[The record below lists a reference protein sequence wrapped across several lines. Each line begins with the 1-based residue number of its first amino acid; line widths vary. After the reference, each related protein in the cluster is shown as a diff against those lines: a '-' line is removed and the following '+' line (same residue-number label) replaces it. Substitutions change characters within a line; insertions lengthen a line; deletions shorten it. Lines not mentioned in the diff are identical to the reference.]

1 MKTPL
6 SWLQLSHEKIRL
18 LIALAGI
25 GFADML
31 MFVQLGFQTALFQS
45 NVKLHNALNGDIF
58 FNEYSI

>member
-6 SWLQLSHEKIRL
+6 AWLQLSHQKIRL

-31 MFVQLGFQTALFQS
+31 MFVQLGFQNALFDS
-45 NVKLHNALNGDIF
+45 TVTIHKAFDGDVF
-58 FNEYSI
+58 